1 MNVQIQTF
9 KRPLQCS
16 YLHTQYQTMK
26 WILKLSIPSS
36 IISGSK
42 WEILKH
48 IKELQPNLP
57 YAYKRRLHINH
68 CRNFIHLGWKYL
80 TQRRMKT
87 SIYWAYILLVRSTSQ
102 IFIKKATPE
111 PVKLFSTVKRGA
123 LDIFLS
129 FYLFSFHPHLWKV
142 KN

>member
-9 KRPLQCS
+9 KRPLECS

-87 SIYWAYILLVRSTSQ
+87 SIYWAYILLVRSISQ
-102 IFIKKATPE
+102 IFIIKQRQNLWNFLVPWNG
-111 PVKLFSTVKRGA
+111 VH
-123 LDIFLS
+123 IFLS